1 MRVPIAAGLA
11 LMLAPFSVPLSAQDH
26 SGHVMAN
33 QTKADAPAALAPEV
47 PAPAA
52 PAMDHCAM
60 GHLPPEQCPAKTEGA
75 AAQHA
80 QHGSHAGHDAP
91 DQAKT
96 DHGSMDHSA
105 MDHTGMDHTA
115 MDHAAM
121 GHSSHAA
128 APDKSAP
135 GAAPEDAVPARAF
148 DGPRHAADSIWG
160 ADLMGPS
167 RQQLARENGGMSVG
181 MVLIERL
188 EARFAAGGGEGGYL
202 WDAQAFYGGD
212 INRFVIK
219 TEGEGE
225 LGGPIDDAEIQ
236 ALYSRAIG
244 PFFDLQAGVR
254 FDAEPDTRSHLVVG
268 VQGLAPYMFHID
280 SALFLSDQGDITARL
295 KAEYDQRITQSL
307 ILQPRVEVELAAQDI
322 VARDIAAGFTK
333 IESGLRLRYEFV
345 REFAPHIGVEYEAKL
360 GETADIARAAG
371 EDPNGFK
378 MVIGLRAWF

>member
-11 LMLAPFSVPLSAQDH
+11 LMLVPFSVPLSAQDH

-33 QTKADAPAALAPEV
+33 QTKADAPAA

-60 GHLPPEQCPAKTEGA
+60 GHLPPEQCPAKTEGVA
-75 AAQHA
+75 VQDA

-96 DHGSMDHSA
+96 DHGSMDNGAMGHSSV
-105 MDHTGMDHTA
+105 DHAA

-121 GHSSHAA
+121 GHGSHTAA
-128 APDKSAP
+128 LDKTVP
-135 GAAPEDAVPARAF
+135 GAAPEDALPARAF

-160 ADLMGPS
+160 ADSMAPS
-167 RQQLARENGGMSVG
+167 RRQLARDNGGMSVG

-188 EARFAAGGGEGGYL
+188 EARFAADGGEGGYL

-225 LGGPIDDAEIQ
+225 LAGLIDDAEIQ

-254 FDAEPDTRSHLVVG
+254 FDVEPDTRSHLVVG

-345 REFAPHIGVEYEAKL
+345 PEFAPYIGVEYEAKL
-360 GETADIARAAG
+360 GGTADIARTAG

-378 MVIGLRAWF
+378 LVIGLRAWF